1 VRHNKLPKVS
11 WIVSPEAFSEHGNWP
26 ANYGAWYISQVLDAL
41 TSNPQLWSKTAL
53 LITYGENDGFFEASR
68 PADPA
73 PACTFLDQGF
83 SLRATAR
90 ALHVPHMAVRRAL
103 AELPL
108 KA

>member
-53 LITYGENDGFFEASR
+53 LITYDENDGFV
-68 PADPA
+68 DH
-73 PACTFLDQGF
+73 L
-83 SLRATAR
+83 
-90 ALHVPHMAVRRAL
+90 VPPTPPRRAPSSTRGL
-103 AELPL
+103 RSARRPGP
-108 KA
+108 